1 MSIPFG
7 NHFRLGVSRITLH
20 CLDISA
26 SQNQFI
32 CDAAMM
38 QAVKGYFGKA

>member
-7 NHFRLGVSRITLH
+7 NHFSLGVSGITLY

-26 SQNQFI
+26 GQNQFI
-32 CDAAMM
+32 CDATVANS
-38 QAVKGYFGKA
+38 